1 MPAVI
6 THHIFGEDVARLL
19 PSGIVD
25 GDEELLAFLLGNQ
38 GPDPFF
44 VCFST
49 LPYRANRCHRLA
61 REFQAGHVTR
71 AFMSLR
77 DSVSHLPAED
87 ERVGRAFALGV
98 MGHYV
103 LDRAVHPFVYSQQFA
118 LMDFDERLAKAS
130 SEIHAIIESDLDTWL
145 LWEKR
150 QATVEER
157 PVTDDL
163 MRTDR
168 IDNVAGALFA
178 QTALA
183 VYGITLGV
191 EDYAGAVRDYAWEYR
206 RIDPA
211 GSRRTRLV
219 GTLERLVRPHS
230 MAESLAHL
238 VARTDECPSAN
249 LGRNEWVHPFTGET
263 SHSSFA
269 DLYDEASLAYPEIA
283 EAFAR
288 GDEARLARLVGGL
301 NYEGRIVEDDVTPR

>member
-1 MPAVI
+1 
-6 THHIFGEDVARLL
+6 
-19 PSGIVD
+19 
-25 GDEELLAFLLGNQ
+25 
-38 GPDPFF
+38 
-44 VCFST
+44 
-49 LPYRANRCHRLA
+49 
-61 REFQAGHVTR
+61 
-71 AFMSLR
+71 MSLR

-103 LDRAVHPFVYSQQFA
+103 LDRTVHPFVYAQQFA

-150 QATVEER
+150 QATIEER
-157 PVTDDL
+157 PADDDL

-168 IDNVAGALFA
+168 IDHVAGALFA

-191 EDYAGAVRDYAWEYR
+191 EDYASSVRDYAWEYR

-211 GSRRTRLV
+211 GSRGTRLI
-219 GTLERLVRPHS
+219 GTLERMVRPHS

-238 VARTDECPSAN
+238 VTRTDECASAN